1 MTEKEVMQKCV
12 GIFENLGW
20 EVRTEEFFEL
30 GRGGRYNP
38 FVCDIVL
45 RHNGEI
51 YGAVEV
57 INQKNL
63 KEDAR
68 RITAALEYV
77 ITHIKPKI
85 FVITN
90 GFAFDIYHYG
100 KFYATL
106 SAPPSPEIVD
116 IVLGGENNE

>member
-1 MTEKEVMQKCV
+1 MVEPFELEEKC
-12 GIFENLGW
+12 IALFSRLGW
-20 EVRTEEFFEL
+20 DISYPNPGGADPGYDLEL
-30 GRGGRYNP
+30 KY
-38 FVCDIVL
+38 
-45 RHNGEI
+45 NGEI

-106 SAPPSPEIVD
+106 SAPPAPEIVD